1 MTYLAWGTLD
11 GMKSTADQSPQR
23 CAHCGRK
30 IYYCAGDESW
40 AEGWCHVKSNLRH
53 CDYTHNLAAPTDPDG
68 EHSFAIEHGP
78 LDPSTRAM
86 VAAATGGQ
94 RRATEVHARLEC
106 ESSSGDP
113 FEFATSTVRL
123 GSGPTIPAASFSMAT
138 DPPAPAYKFEAGSI
152 KAHGTL
158 TGTFDSDVLAGLLG
172 FSVSPRYGM
181 TCVFPEDADKRCPVC
196 QKPAWA
202 VAVEDV
208 RIASSGPAWNPD
220 GSVSYGLA
228 GFDESGYRCEPC
240 GHRFD
245 RDGKEIAGA

>member
-11 GMKSTADQSPQR
+11 GMKSTADQPPQR

-40 AEGWCHVKSNLRH
+40 AVGWFHVRSNLRH
-53 CDYTHNLAAPTDPDG
+53 CDYTHNLAEPVDPDG
-68 EHSFAIEHGP
+68 EHSFAIERGP
-78 LDPSTRAM
+78 IDPGTTAM
-86 VAAATGGQ
+86 VAAATGGGQ
-94 RRATEVHARLEC
+94 RAREVRPQFASE
-106 ESSSGDP
+106 DP
-113 FEFATSTVRL
+113 FEFATSTVRF
-123 GSGPTIPAASFSMAT
+123 GDGPTIPASSFSMTT
-138 DPPAPAYKFEAGSI
+138 DLPRPTYGFEAGSLE
-152 KAHGTL
+152 AHGTI

-202 VAVEDV
+202 VAVEGV

-220 GSVSYGLA
+220 GSVSYALV

-240 GHRFD
+240 GHRFG
-245 RDGKEIAGA
+245 RDGKELVGA